1 MLLQAIKKTTQE
13 FLAKLAAGD
22 VARIDDAL
30 FIITEKA
37 EWLGEQEY
45 LRRKIEDHELVFETD
60 FHTFSWWEVCNE
72 IGKIDE
78 QQWQVGEHT
87 ISFLGLVP
95 A

>member
-1 MLLQAIKKTTQE
+1 MLLQEISTHTKE
-13 FLAKLAAGD
+13 FLAKLTAGD

-37 EWLGEQEY
+37 TWLDEKEY
-45 LRRKIEDHELVFETD
+45 LRRRIEDHELVFETD
-60 FHTFSWWEVCNE
+60 FHTFGWWELCNE
-72 IGKIDE
+72 ISKIDE
-78 QQWQVGEHT
+78 QQWKIGEYT